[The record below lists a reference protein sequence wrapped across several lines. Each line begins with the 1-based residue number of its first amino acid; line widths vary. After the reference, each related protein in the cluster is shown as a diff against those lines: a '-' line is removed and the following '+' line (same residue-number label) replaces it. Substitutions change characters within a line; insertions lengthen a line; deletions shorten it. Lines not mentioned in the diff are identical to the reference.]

1 MDRRVAP
8 PILFRLD
15 YLVRRTIALTIG
27 ACGLLMFASV
37 PKLPYVVWNASPSV
51 PLGAYW
57 IGRHTPGSGE
67 IAAIRLTPDVA
78 GLAHRRGYLPTTA
91 VLLKPVAAHAGDRVC
106 RFGHYIT
113 LRGRVV
119 ASAQWSD
126 RFARPMPRWS
136 GCLQLAAGELL
147 VLADVAGSFDS
158 RYFGP
163 IQSDRVI
170 GMATLLWMPGR

>member
-1 MDRRVAP
+1 MPR
-8 PILFRLD
+8 
-15 YLVRRTIALTIG
+15 G
-27 ACGLLMFASV
+27 S
-37 PKLPYVVWNASPSV
+37 
-51 PLGAYW
+51 AYW
-57 IGRHTPGSGE
+57 ISQHIPHRGE
-67 IAAIRLTPDVA
+67 IAAVWLTPDVA
-78 GLAHRRGYLPTTA
+78 RLARRRGYLPVTA

-106 RFGHYIT
+106 RFGRHVT
-113 LRGRVV
+113 MRGRLV
-119 ASAQWSD
+119 ARASWSD

-170 GMATLLWMPGR
+170 GIATLLWMPGR